1 MKALIFDM
9 DGTMVNNMMVH
20 HRAWQ
25 RKLAELG
32 LEMSLEEVHREI
44 HGVNEE
50 ILERLFG
57 DRFTPAERAR
67 IAAEKEQAYRDIFLP
82 ELELLPGLADFLEQ
96 AYEEEIPMA
105 IGTAAPPENAQ
116 FILDNLDLHDYFG
129 AIVHAKNVTK
139 GKPDPEV
146 FQLAARGIG
155 VELADCL
162 VFEDS
167 PTGSEAVRRGG
178 AEAIILT
185 TTHQPEEFK
194 PQTHIR
200 AFLPDFRQLVIER
213 KGKEWRLSQAEE
225 LAD

>member
-32 LEMSLEEVHREI
+32 LEMPLEQVHREI

-57 DRFTPAERAR
+57 DRFSAADRTR
-67 IAAEKEQAYRDIFLP
+67 IAAEKEAAYREIFLP
-82 ELELLPGLADFLEQ
+82 ELELVPGLADFLEQ

-105 IGTAAPPENAQ
+105 IGTAAPPENVT
-116 FILDNLDLHDYFG
+116 FILDNLELHDYFG
-129 AIVHAKNVTK
+129 AVVHSKHVKK

-146 FQLAARGIG
+146 FQLAAEGIG
-155 VELADCL
+155 VDLRDCL

-185 TTHQPEEFK
+185 TTHRPEEFS
-194 PQTHIR
+194 PRDHVRSFIT
-200 AFLPDFRQLVIER
+200 DFNQLYVER
-213 KGKEWRLSQAEE
+213 RGKEWILNH
-225 LAD
+225 

>member
-9 DGTMVNNMMVH
+9 DGTMVDNMMVH

-32 LEMSLEEVHREI
+32 LEMTLEEVHAQI

-57 DRFTPAERAR
+57 DRFSPAERTR
-67 IAAEKEQAYRDIFLP
+67 VAAEKEQAYRDIFLP
-82 ELELLPGLADFLEQ
+82 ELQLVPGLADFLEQ
-96 AYEEEIPMA
+96 AHEEEIPMA
-105 IGTAAPPENAQ
+105 IGTAAPPENAH
-116 FILDNLDLHDYFG
+116 FILDNLDLHHYFG
-129 AIVHAKNVTK
+129 AIVHSRDVQK

-146 FQLAARGIG
+146 FQLAAQGIG
-155 VELADCL
+155 VELRDCL

-178 AEAIILT
+178 AEAVILT
-185 TTHQPEEFK
+185 TTHQAEEFS
-194 PQTHIR
+194 PRDHVR
-200 AFLPDFRQLVIER
+200 AFLPDFTRLSIER
-213 KGKEWRLSQAEE
+213 TGATWRLRQ
-225 LAD
+225 DG

>member
-1 MKALIFDM
+1 MQALIFDM

-32 LEMSLEEVHREI
+32 LEMTLEEVHRKI

-57 DRFTPAERAR
+57 DRFTPEDRTR
-67 IAAEKEQAYRDIFLP
+67 IAAEKEQAYREIFLP
-82 ELELLPGLADFLEQ
+82 ELKLVPGLADFLEQ

-105 IGTAAPPENAQ
+105 IGTAAPPENAE
-116 FILDNLDLHDYFG
+116 FILNNLDLQEYFG
-129 AIVHAKNVTK
+129 LVIHSKKVKK

-146 FQLAARGIG
+146 FQLAAAGIG
-155 VELADCL
+155 VDLRDCL

-178 AEAIILT
+178 AEAIIIT
-185 TTHQPEEFK
+185 TTHQPAEFS
-194 PQTHIR
+194 PRDHVRT
-200 AFLPDFRQLVIER
+200 FLPDFSQLHIER
-213 KGKEWRLSQAEE
+213 RGDGWVVNH
-225 LAD
+225 